1 MSKSSLERDVEVK
14 IFGYDW
20 IVGIIYSSYDT
31 LHEFDIQSLSLKC
44 YPVGHGWEH
53 TENLTEMI
61 DSCSSLNHQFE
72 CAVIA
77 KLEED
82 RQNV

>member
-1 MSKSSLERDVEVK
+1 MSITSLERDVEVK
-14 IFGYDW
+14 LFGHDW

-31 LHEFDIQSLSLKC
+31 LHEFDIQSLMLK
-44 YPVGHGWEH
+44 GRAD
-53 TENLTEMI
+53 LTEMI